1 MHASQE
7 FDADRLDDAEG
18 TGGRG
23 GVDVFCQDLD
33 LFCEQHVHLGSD
45 AALRRKRQTQRRLE
59 RIQALWEDPAR
70 FEAVVKSGRYLR
82 LCTLTQSISDC
93 DERAWRRLKNEILA
107 VRAREFLCGSEAA

>member
-1 MHASQE
+1 MHPSQE
-7 FDADRLDDAEG
+7 FDADRLDEAES

-23 GVDVFCQDLD
+23 DGDVFCQDLD
-33 LFCEQHVHLGSD
+33 VFCEQHVHLGSD

-59 RIQALWEDPAR
+59 WAQALWDDPVR

-107 VRAREFLCGSEAA
+107 VRAKEFLCGSTA